1 MSGPGLEL
9 GQFPVRGTAG
19 EVEAFRRATGAAAD
33 GSNLPLS
40 FPMRW
45 LASAEIRG
53 ALAALVGHGE
63 IVLVHEGQSFAYE
76 RPLQVGQVYV
86 LTLVVR
92 REHAPD
98 RLILDGSLA
107 DGDGSCGTLETI
119 LRLVAA
125 PVSA

>member
-9 GQFPVRGTAG
+9 GQFPVRGTVEEA
-19 EVEAFRRATGAAAD
+19 EAFRRATGAAD
-33 GSNLPLS
+33 GGSELPLS

-45 LASAEIRG
+45 LATAEIRG

-63 IVLVHEGQSFAYE
+63 IVLVHEGQSFTYE
-76 RPLQVGQVYV
+76 RPLQVGRAYL
-86 LTLVVR
+86 LTLAVR

-107 DGDGSCGTLETI
+107 DADGSCGTLETT

-125 PVSA
+125 PVPA

>member
-19 EVEAFRRATGAAAD
+19 EAEAFCQATGVASG
-33 GSNLPLS
+33 GSDLPLS

-45 LASAEIRG
+45 LATAEIRG

-63 IVLVHEGQSFAYE
+63 VVLVHEGQSFTYE
-76 RPLQVGQVYV
+76 RPLQVGQPYV

-98 RLILDGSLA
+98 RLILEGTLT
-107 DGDGSCGTLETI
+107 DGDRPCGALETT